1 MQIWSKCTSFEC
13 QCAQHESTNWG
24 HYFYVSYWRH
34 DCHFTWSSEPL
45 EDLAVSRAK
54 EVPSFVS
61 YLRPWV
67 LVWPRELNVW
77 PSPLRSSALPSE
89 LIPPPAHFSIVKN
102 HTNLGL
108 CSLLPWLSCLL
119 LWNLLTGQW
128 NNLLQLSQYIHGG
141 VLSLV
146 WLFLSWGKIFN
157 TNTVCHLFGFK
168 GISVPQML
176 FWEALFNIYCFL
188 FFSICRR
195 NQITSFP
202 TELCS
207 LPLQV
212 LNLSNNKLSTLPVEI
227 GLLTLLQDLVSYT
240 PFLQTWKK
248 NFT

>member
-1 MQIWSKCTSFEC
+1 M
-13 QCAQHESTNWG
+13 
-24 HYFYVSYWRH
+24 
-34 DCHFTWSSEPL
+34 
-45 EDLAVSRAK
+45 
-54 EVPSFVS
+54 PSFVS

-67 LVWPRELNVW
+67 LVWPRELNAW
-77 PSPLRSSALPSE
+77 PSPLRSSALLTE
-89 LIPPPAHFSIVKN
+89 LILPPAHFSIIKN
-102 HTNLGL
+102 HTNLAL
-108 CSLLPWLSCLL
+108 CSLLSWLSCLL
-119 LWNLLTGQW
+119 LWNVLTGQW
-128 NNLLQLSQYIHGG
+128 NNLLQLSQYINGG

-146 WLFLSWGKIFN
+146 WLFLSWGQIFN
-157 TNTVCHLFGFK
+157 YTNTVNHLFGFK

-176 FWEALFNIYCFL
+176 FWEALFNIYWFL

-248 NFT
+248 KCLDKINKIILSCKSDVEEVCVNGHTIGFSPQNYSTFFHH